1 MDVENL
7 DAGQDFAELPETY
20 VVFITENDQFSD
32 GKPYH
37 RIERVDMDSEGKPL
51 FDDGE
56 HILFVNGAYQGDSDI
71 GKLMHDF
78 RCCDAKDMYFKEMK
92 EITHHFKETEEGVA
106 YMCRAF
112 EETRMEGELRGRID
126 TAKRLIDMGD
136 LPLEKIAVACGL
148 TLEKVQELAGTKTA

>member
-1 MDVENL
+1 M
-7 DAGQDFAELPETY
+7 
-20 VVFITENDQFSD
+20 
-32 GKPYH
+32 
-37 RIERVDMDSEGKPL
+37 
-51 FDDGE
+51 
-56 HILFVNGAYQGDSDI
+56 NGSYQGDSDI

-126 TAKRLIDMGD
+126 TAKRLIELGKNT
-136 LPLEKIAVACGL
+136 LEEIALVTGL
-148 TLEKVQELAGTKTA
+148 TLEKVQELVGTKTA